1 MPDTVTPISN
11 LAAVGLVKDVPPV
24 ALPPNA
30 FTDTL
35 NVRFRHNSVSK
46 MPGEKSITYLT
57 PLDLGV
63 PNGEFI
69 FITEWPNPNL
79 GDDNTYYIMVLR
91 DSSTS
96 QDHVVMARALPLDL
110 ANPEHKEIGVFDAV
124 GTWQSTL
131 FQGGY
136 AIILNNGFDKP
147 QYLLDTSDGLAM
159 SAFELKDL
167 PGWDSYLS
175 TEKVIDVTYDAKS
188 GTPGF
193 DVGELVDFTQYK
205 LRAEAYEVDG
215 TFRGYVDVT
224 ANGTYA
230 RNANNNSLYVITD
243 TATNTTVLTP
253 EYDTVA
259 SNDALLDGEQ
269 FVVYKIALT
278 ELNVRAGLIKSF
290 GDLLIAGDLRT
301 VDLTNLPVEQ
311 LPGMIRTS
319 NIAAPGALPT
329 NWNPYIAGANTA
341 DEIQLASTGIVRD
354 MVELQNQMIIYTD
367 RSIHALAKTGNVLSP
382 FSVTNITNSYGAM
395 TLDSVI
401 EFDGKH
407 LVIGNN
413 DIYLFGGHPG
423 SIQSVAENRVR
434 DFFYADMNKEKVNQV
449 FIFRNIAKDEIWI
462 NYPSGNA
469 KWSNKTLIWN
479 YKNNCFTIRKM
490 SDVRS
495 GFAGRAATYLSIDGG
510 DSNTGPANTETPK
523 DEFVSTAN
531 GGGAAENVTEVLA
544 GDDADPFDFDS
555 ARRYPIFCDSLH
567 VYYGEADDVYIDH
580 EGNTYESRV
589 ARIELPISPELDVEH
604 MKSAAFWASR
614 KSNEE
619 VELDMFM
626 QTHNN
631 PTGDEVVF
639 DLTKKHPF
647 IIGQDYKVD
656 LHSKGRFFDY
666 IITDKPTSSDE
677 GSGLYWALSGM
688 QVNIGKGGSR

>member
-1 MPDTVTPISN
+1 MPDTITPISS

-35 NVRFRHNSVSK
+35 NVRFRHGSVSK
-46 MPGEKSITYLT
+46 LPGEKSIEYLT
-57 PLDLGV
+57 PTLLGV
-63 PNGEFI
+63 PDGEFI
-69 FITEWPNPNL
+69 FITEWANPNL
-79 GDDNTYYIMVLR
+79 GDDNTYYIMVIR
-91 DSSTS
+91 DFNTS
-96 QDHVVMARALPLDL
+96 QDHVIISRALPLDL
-110 ANPEHKEIGVFDAV
+110 GNPDHQEIGVFDAL

-136 AIILNNGFDKP
+136 AIILNNGYDKP
-147 QYLLDTSDGLAM
+147 QYLLDTNDGLAL
-159 SAFELKDL
+159 ADFELKDL

-175 TEKVIDVTYDAKS
+175 NETIIDIVYDEKD

-193 DVGELVDFTQYK
+193 DAGELIDFTKHK
-205 LRAEAYEVDG
+205 LIVEVYQDDG
-215 TFRGYVDVT
+215 TYRGSLEVT
-224 ANGTYA
+224 SNGTYQWSNH
-230 RNANNNSLYVITD
+230 NALYVTTD
-243 TATNTTVLTP
+243 ADSNTTLLTP
-253 EYDTVA
+253 EYDN
-259 SNDALLDGEQ
+259 SNNTALLDGER
-269 FVVYKIALT
+269 FVVYKVSLNQI
-278 ELNVRAGLIKSF
+278 NVRAGLIKSF

-301 VDLTNLPVEQ
+301 VDLSNLPIEQ
-311 LPGMIRTS
+311 LPGLIRTS
-319 NIAAPGALPT
+319 NVAGPGSLPT
-329 NWNPYIAGANTA
+329 NWNPYQAGANTA

-367 RSIHALAKTGNVLSP
+367 RSIHALSKTNNVLSP
-382 FSVTNITNSYGAM
+382 FSVTNISNSYGAM

-423 SIQSVAENRVR
+423 SIQSVAENKVR
-434 DFFYADMNKEKVNQV
+434 DFFYFDMNKEKLNQV

-469 KWSNKTLIWN
+469 KYADKTLIWN
-479 YKNNCFTIRKM
+479 YKNNCFTVRKI
-490 SDVRS
+490 SEVRS

-555 ARRYPIFCDSLH
+555 ARRYPIFCDSVH
-567 VYYGEADDVYIDH
+567 VYYGEADDVFIDH

-589 ARIELPISPELDVEH
+589 ARIELPITPELDVEH
-604 MKSAAFWASR
+604 MKSVAFWASR
-614 KSNEE
+614 KSPEE
-619 VELDMFM
+619 VELDMFV

-639 DLTKKHPF
+639 DLTQKHPF
-647 IIGQDYKVD
+647 IIGSSYKVD
-656 LHSKGRFFDY
+656 VHSKGRFFDY